1 MHKIVI
7 KLRASMW
14 IRIHNIKIYIKKN
27 GYKNQSRR
35 EYENKYI
42 KEIAKKKIQISQL
55 DGFFF
60 FRKFM
65 CVKNLITVDVKD
77 CQ

>member
-14 IRIHNIKIYIKKN
+14 IRIHNIKIYIKKMVTKTKVEEN
-27 GYKNQSRR
+27 TKISTSKKLLRNKSR
-35 EYENKYI
+35 YLNWMV
-42 KEIAKKKIQISQL
+42 
-55 DGFFF
+55 FFF

-65 CVKNLITVDVKD
+65 YVKNLTTVDVKD
-77 CQ
+77 C

>member
-14 IRIHNIKIYIKKN
+14 IRIHNIKIYIYKDS
-27 GYKNQSRR
+27 YKNQSRR

-42 KEIAKKKIQISQL
+42 KEIAKK
-55 DGFFF
+55 
-60 FRKFM
+60 
-65 CVKNLITVDVKD
+65 
-77 CQ
+77 

>member
-14 IRIHNIKIYIKKN
+14 IRIHNIKIYIYIYKDS
-27 GYKNQSRR
+27 YKNQSRR

-42 KEIAKKKIQISQL
+42 KEIAKK
-55 DGFFF
+55 
-60 FRKFM
+60 
-65 CVKNLITVDVKD
+65 
-77 CQ
+77 